1 MSLVYTCISAHTP
14 LLMPTVSKENIVLLD
29 KTKKGMQKLEEN
41 LYLAQPETLLVIS
54 PHGDI
59 LPDAVTLNANP
70 EYVTNFE
77 EFGDLVTKTRWK
89 SDFMLID
96 RIREDFKIKHL
107 PLALM
112 SSEALDYGT
121 SVPLCYLSGH
131 LPQPKIAP
139 LLTSQLDLKTHYEIG
154 RELKDELMSST
165 KRIGIIASADLSHRA
180 GPQSPAGYSPRGEEL
195 DAKIVEL
202 IEKNQLR
209 GILDIDAAWID
220 EAKACSM
227 NVLAVMAGIM
237 DDVAHQTEIISYEK
251 PFGVGYLVAGM
262 RIT

>member
-1 MSLVYTCISAHTP
+1 
-14 LLMPTVSKENIVLLD
+14 VLLE
-29 KTKKGMQKLEEN
+29 KTQKGMRKLEQN

-54 PHGDI
+54 SHGDI

-89 SDFMLID
+89 ADFMLID

-121 SVPLCYLSGH
+121 SVPLWYLSGH

-139 LLTSQLDLKTHYEIG
+139 LLTSSGLDLKAHYQIG
-154 RELKDELMSST
+154 QELKDELLSST
-165 KRIGIIASADLSHRA
+165 KRIAIIASADLSHRA

-195 DAKIVEL
+195 DAKIIEL
-202 IEKNQLR
+202 IEKNQLKS
-209 GILDIDAAWID
+209 IIDIDAAWID

-237 DDVAHQTEIISYEK
+237 DYQVHQTEIISYEK

-262 RIT
+262 RIV

>member
-1 MSLVYTCISAHTP
+1 MSLVFTCITAHTP
-14 LLMPTVSKENIVLLD
+14 LLMPTVSKENLALLEQ
-29 KTKKGMQKLEEN
+29 TKKAMEKLEQD
-41 LYLAQPETLLVIS
+41 LYLAQPETVLIIS

-59 LPDAVTLNANP
+59 LPDAITLNANP

-77 EFGDLVTKTRWK
+77 EFGDLVTKQRWK

-112 SSEALDYGT
+112 SSEALDYGM
-121 SVPLCYLSGH
+121 SVPLCYLTAH
-131 LPQPKIAP
+131 LPQIKIAP
-139 LLTSQLDLKTHYEIG
+139 LLTSQLDLKTHYELG
-154 RELKDELMSST
+154 RQLKDELMSST
-165 KRIGIIASADLSHRA
+165 KRIAVIASADLSHRV

-195 DAKIVEL
+195 DAKIRELVE
-202 IEKNQLR
+202 KDQLR
-209 GILDIDAAWID
+209 GLLDIDAAWSD
-220 EAKACSM
+220 EAKACGM
-227 NVLAVMAGIM
+227 NVLAVLAGIM
-237 DDVAHQTEIISYEK
+237 DDVKHQTEIISYEK